1 MRTSSRKGWPHLSN
15 VACALFAIRE
25 RRLYRATHATF
36 ERYRHDHLDIGRS
49 YASRL
54 VGAGERLKL
63 LLKDSSLPKPMN
75 ENQIR
80 PFLRLPAAEFPT
92 AWKRA
97 LKMANEGKL
106 TPRVLKAVVHEMVP
120 SGEVRVRSN
129 PKRNLSKSKLPLGQ
143 ILALLQE
150 TKARVERGQTDEA
163 LAALVRIE
171 NVLCGA

>member
-1 MRTSSRKGWPHLSN
+1 MSPAPFLPSASGGYIGLRTLPSKRY
-15 VACALFAIRE
+15 CRE
-25 RRLYRATHATF
+25 
-36 ERYRHDHLDIGRS
+36 HLDIGRS

-54 VGAGERLKL
+54 LGAAERLKL
-63 LLKDSSLPKPMN
+63 LPKDSSLPKPVN

-97 LKMANEGKL
+97 VKMANEGKL

-120 SGEVRVRSN
+120 TGHVRVRN
-129 PKRNLSKSKLPLGQ
+129 NTKRNISKAKLPLGP
-143 ILALLQE
+143 ILVLLQE
-150 TKARVERGQTDEA
+150 TKRRVENGQTDEA

-171 NVLCGA
+171 DLLCEA